1 MEWLDHF
8 VDTRKKRYHL
18 FFLIL
23 LCLLLLFVIPYVYI
37 SVRLL
42 CLQSYDALY
51 ALLDDPMLSYTYLSR
66 LVLEL
71 ISLANMSILRILGC
85 MLSCVQPLEI
95 LVLLMLIIGF
105 PILERKK
112 ITGITLL
119 VLIMEICVMFG
130 CVMLGLRASSLAQA
144 IIYIRMLGAFL
155 LVGSIFITGVLFY
168 HLYRRILYY
177 RHALSY
183 LYIEEKEHTA

>member
-23 LCLLLLFVIPYVYI
+23 LCLLLLLVLPYVYI

-42 CLQSYDALY
+42 SLQSYDALY
-51 ALLDDPMLSYTYLSR
+51 AMLDDPMLSYTYLSR

-85 MLSCVQPLEI
+85 MLSLS
-95 LVLLMLIIGF
+95 LIHI
-105 PILERKK
+105 
-112 ITGITLL
+112 
-119 VLIMEICVMFG
+119 
-130 CVMLGLRASSLAQA
+130 
-144 IIYIRMLGAFL
+144 
-155 LVGSIFITGVLFY
+155 
-168 HLYRRILYY
+168 
-177 RHALSY
+177 
-183 LYIEEKEHTA
+183 

>member
-23 LCLLLLFVIPYVYI
+23 LCLLLLLVLPYVYI

-42 CLQSYDALY
+42 SLQSYDALY
-51 ALLDDPMLSYTYLSR
+51 AMLDDPMLSYTYLSR

-95 LVLLMLIIGF
+95 LVLLMLIIGC
-105 PILERKK
+105 
-112 ITGITLL
+112 LL
-119 VLIMEICVMFG
+119 YTSRCV
-130 CVMLGLRASSLAQA
+130 
-144 IIYIRMLGAFL
+144 
-155 LVGSIFITGVLFY
+155 
-168 HLYRRILYY
+168 
-177 RHALSY
+177 
-183 LYIEEKEHTA
+183 

>member
-23 LCLLLLFVIPYVYI
+23 LCLLLLLVLPYVYI

-42 CLQSYDALY
+42 SLQSYDALY
-51 ALLDDPMLSYTYLSR
+51 AMLDDPMLSYTYLSR

-119 VLIMEICVMFG
+119 LQRSFC
-130 CVMLGLRASSLAQA
+130 LSS
-144 IIYIRMLGAFL
+144 
-155 LVGSIFITGVLFY
+155 
-168 HLYRRILYY
+168 
-177 RHALSY
+177 
-183 LYIEEKEHTA
+183 